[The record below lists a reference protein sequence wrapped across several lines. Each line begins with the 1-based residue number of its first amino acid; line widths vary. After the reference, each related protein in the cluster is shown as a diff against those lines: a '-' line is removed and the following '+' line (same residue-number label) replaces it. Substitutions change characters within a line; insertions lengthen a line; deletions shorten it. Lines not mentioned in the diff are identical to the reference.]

1 MKAEDFSSSG
11 NPIHAPE
18 LPDDFARGVIVKARA
33 LQRRRKVRGRIA
45 AGMAVLLVAAAIP
58 LANRIPSQSANLA
71 ARHSIALNDG
81 IAWLVPIPNR
91 AARHSPAN
99 DGIAFYQMH
108 ADQADTL
115 RLAEATSPDAVGD
128 YLLPNTT
135 ALTQFAS
142 AYSDTSW
149 DYDPD
154 WAVNSDASTG
164 G

>member
-45 AGMAVLLVAAAIP
+45 AGVAVLLVAAAIP
-58 LANRIPSQSANLA
+58 LANRIPSRSA
-71 ARHSIALNDG
+71 
-81 IAWLVPIPNR
+81 NR
-91 AARHSPAN
+91 AARRASTF
-99 DGIAFYQMH
+99 DGIALYQMD

-115 RLAEATSPDAVGD
+115 RLAEATNPDAVGD
-128 YLLPNTT
+128 YLLPNTM

-149 DYDPD
+149 NYDPD

>member
-45 AGMAVLLVAAAIP
+45 AGVAVLLVAAAIP

-71 ARHSIALNDG
+71 ARHSVALNDG
-81 IAWLVPIPNR
+81 IAL
-91 AARHSPAN
+91 
-99 DGIAFYQMH
+99 YQMD